1 VKRVKLKY
9 YKQPE
14 GLNPISGVKMA
25 LTPRFGYTV
34 VSNKEVF
41 DATTSVDFELPEHF
55 TPNIVMEIAKM
66 IGINIKDSDMFTYA
80 SSEQTKQ

>member
-1 VKRVKLKY
+1 
-9 YKQPE
+9 
-14 GLNPISGVKMA
+14 
-25 LTPRFGYTV
+25 

-55 TPNIVMEIAKM
+55 TPNLVMEIAKM